1 MDLFEKLFGL
11 PNVEALKEQ
20 RDINRLLQALR
31 HDDDYVRLAAVH
43 ALGALGDPRAVEP
56 ICGLIGDVAIA
67 IRLAA
72 IHTLGVL
79 GDQRAGRSV
88 CAALL
93 DKHLSVRLAAVRAL
107 GALKDRRA
115 TGPLCRA
122 TRDVTI
128 SVRLAATQALGELN
142 DMRAVGPLCDL
153 LTDWNAEIRE
163 AALRALGAIKSPR
176 SVESLCAAL
185 KDEVPNVRAAAVWAL
200 GELKDPRSSRS
211 LSTLLSDPDPKQ
223 RVAAIRL
230 LGELKAPDGVE
241 SLCAALRD
249 FDIDVRSVAAAA
261 LGQIKD
267 PHAIAPLI
275 EALSTQRFHVEV
287 LRWALQRR
295 NTGLRKVAALAL
307 GEETRLA
314 PVDGDL
320 LRTALSDSDP
330 GVRDAAT
337 AALEQLGT
345 KIGRV
350 RTDPVEQQRLKECL
364 SALAT
369 VDVKRWALLT
379 SANYG
384 PMTPG
389 GETLMEQLF
398 CDPDAAIQFVVCEK
412 PGLCMHWFTT
422 SDVVVIEYNEPN
434 GRLHARYVIL
444 KSGRPEQYLCYLAW
458 LMVRAR
464 GYETMQLQA
473 ASHNDDDSRAPSP
486 DP

>member
-1 MDLFEKLFGL
+1 MDLLGKLFGL

-20 RDINRLLQALR
+20 RDIDGLLQALR

-43 ALGALGDPRAVEP
+43 ALGALGDPRAVKP
-56 ICGLIGDVAIA
+56 VCGLMFDVTIA
-67 IRLAA
+67 MQLAA
-72 IHTLGVL
+72 IHALGVL
-79 GDQRAGRSV
+79 GDPRVIRPL

-107 GALKDRRA
+107 GTLKDRPA
-115 TGPLCRA
+115 IGPLCRA
-122 TRDVTI
+122 TCDVSI
-128 SVRLAATQALGELN
+128 SVRLAATQALGKSN
-142 DMRAVGPLCDL
+142 DIRAVGPLCEL

-163 AALRALGAIKSPR
+163 AAVRALGSIKSPR
-176 SVESLCAAL
+176 SVGSLCAAL

-200 GELKDPRSSRS
+200 GELKDPRSAGA
-211 LSTLLSDPDPKQ
+211 LCTILSDPDPGQ
-223 RVAAIRL
+223 REAAVRL
-230 LGELKAPDGVE
+230 LGELKAPGSVE

-267 PHAIAPLI
+267 PRAIAPLI
-275 EALSTQRFHVEV
+275 DALSKQRFHVEI

-295 NTGLRKVAALAL
+295 NPGLRKVAAVAL
-307 GEETRLA
+307 GEEMRLA
-314 PVDGDL
+314 PVDSDL

-337 AALEQLGT
+337 AALEQLGA
-345 KIGRV
+345 KIGRL
-350 RTDPVEQQRLKECL
+350 RTDPVDQQRLKACL

-369 VDVKRWALLT
+369 VDIKRWTLLT
-379 SANYG
+379 SATYG
-384 PMTPG
+384 PMMPG
-389 GETLMEQLF
+389 GDTLMEQLF
-398 CDPDAAIQFVVCEK
+398 CNPDAVIQFVVGEK
-412 PGLCMHWFTT
+412 PGLRTRWSAT
-422 SDVVVIEYNEPN
+422 SDVVVVEYNEPN

-444 KSGRPEQYLCYLAW
+444 KSGKPGQYLCYLAW

-473 ASHNDDDSRAPSP
+473 ASQNDDRRRVPSH